1 MKQVGHV
8 ESVLQVIEE
17 ELKKE
22 LVCYIKEDF
31 SIACL
36 WLDIVKY

>member
-22 LVCYIKEDF
+22 LVCYIKDF